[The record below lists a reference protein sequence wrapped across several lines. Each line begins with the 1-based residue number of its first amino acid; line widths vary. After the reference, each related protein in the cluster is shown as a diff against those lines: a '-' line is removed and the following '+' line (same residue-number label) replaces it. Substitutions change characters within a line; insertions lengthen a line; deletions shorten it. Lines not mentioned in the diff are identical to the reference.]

1 MILRSIL
8 FAALIAL
15 VSYSLLVLKKTQKI
29 THVVSFILIL
39 SEFVVFITSK
49 IISIFLPELD
59 EYLKVLIG
67 WVKGIGQ
74 SNSGGESWFEFSL
87 HSTRLTSS
95 PEAGESWFPP
105 VQPRTVHTGTKNT
118 RAISWGQILLIRYVS
133 QVYACTH
140 HWFYF
145 CVH

>member
-15 VSYSLLVLKKTQKI
+15 VSYSLLVLKKTQII
-29 THVVSFILIL
+29 TLVVSFILIL

-67 WVKGIGQ
+67 WVKGIG
-74 SNSGGESWFEFSL
+74 
-87 HSTRLTSS
+87 
-95 PEAGESWFPP
+95 
-105 VQPRTVHTGTKNT
+105 
-118 RAISWGQILLIRYVS
+118 
-133 QVYACTH
+133 
-140 HWFYF
+140 
-145 CVH
+145 